1 MNYPD
6 IHGIILCKRQSTY
19 KDFLA
24 AHNLNPYSY
33 KYINIDHDARG
44 YHIDSYPNTLVILL
58 SFVGQSDTWLGEMSK
73 QLLHEFDQVGLVIH
87 TNSLTEELVPIIV
100 NVLRV
105 PELKYLPKYLTHD
118 DALVRTFAQRRFN
131 ELTGALPMH
140 GNKFTNCNLRLE
152 EDF

>member
-6 IHGIILCKRQSTY
+6 IHGLVLCSSHSQYSAFVRGHDLDYMRY
-19 KDFLA
+19 KCMIA
-24 AHNLNPYSY
+24 AHQAL
-33 KYINIDHDARG
+33 G
-44 YHIDSYPNTLVILL
+44 YHIDSNPNTLVIVLDIGYLRTPIRQLL
-58 SFVGQSDTWLGEMSK
+58 S
-73 QLLHEFDQVGLVIH
+73 EFELAGLIIGLE
-87 TNSLTEELVPIIV
+87 SFEFKVPISVIV